1 MNNEF
6 DPIEQELKSLHPRG
20 LSGRAVARI
29 RHELE
34 PAPAR
39 WPWWLAFGA
48 AAAGVALL
56 LAFSATRNP
65 KASPAVK
72 APEPS
77 ASLIVA
83 REYDGVVLLDHE
95 GPYRRVR
102 YHVARANATGPS
114 AEVVVLQKAS
124 LD

>member
-6 DPIEQELKSLHPRG
+6 DRLEEELKSLHPRD
-20 LSGRAVARI
+20 LSGRAIAQI

-34 PAPAR
+34 PSPVH

-48 AAAGVALL
+48 AAAASVVVTFVWL
-56 LAFSATRNP
+56 SAQHP
-65 KASPAVK
+65 KAVVAKQAEVAPALVL
-72 APEPS
+72 S
-77 ASLIVA
+77 
-83 REYDGVVLLDHE
+83 RQYDGVVLLDHE
-95 GPYRRVR
+95 GPYRQTR
-102 YHVARANATGPS
+102 YHIARAGAN